1 MNVSLLIRM
10 MKLTRMKQDQSKRD
24 MYQSYFEKQQKLE
37 KEREIEEYEN
47 LQLKLYADDQARRE
61 SDIKEQKAKVEAAR
75 EEIFNRLAREEQM
88 RRAEKEYT
96 EKLRNELYQ
105 EEFEENER
113 RKEEE
118 EAERKMR

>member
-1 MNVSLLIRM
+1 
-10 MKLTRMKQDQSKRD
+10 
-24 MYQSYFEKQQKLE
+24 
-37 KEREIEEYEN
+37 
-47 LQLKLYADDQARRE
+47 
-61 SDIKEQKAKVEAAR
+61 
-75 EEIFNRLAREEQM
+75 M